1 MDHLEFKQHLSTLSV
16 GKVLPDAIYVHK
28 RALAEQSDALSTL
41 CITVAKALK
50 ILPESW
56 DLVKLFKKEFKV
68 SLLSYPDFDDD
79 SYPALKRSYQ
89 VDLAELKVKA
99 TSFEAS
105 DNPPILHRKELM
117 VMPDDSKFELF
128 QSLTKEGELAGLYE
142 NPFKIGFKS
151 TWARLIAESGYQ
163 LIDGHIVRG
172 DGSTIEQSD
181 NQDIDRHRTAIVRH
195 ELSTPFK
202 VLAKASYLDGEYSI
216 FDYGCGRGDDLRELE
231 AHGIT
236 ATGWDLNFRPT
247 APLVESDIVNLGFV
261 INVIEDRDER
271 IEALQ
276 RAHSLAKKLTVVS
289 AMLAGESVISRF
301 KPYKDGVLTSRNTF
315 QKYYSQNELKTF
327 IEHTLGTECV
337 AAAPGVF
344 FVFKDKL
351 EEQQFF
357 LRRTRRHHTWNHL
370 SHQQVAD
377 RSKELIFV
385 KHRELLEGFWQ
396 CCLELGRL
404 PAEDEFAEYDQ
415 LKANIG
421 STKKA
426 LRILDANANI
436 EDLEIAANR
445 RKDDLLVY
453 FALGLFDRRAKYSEM
468 PNSLQRDIKVFF
480 RTYQSALA
488 EGRESLFSIAS
499 PEVIAAACQSASEI
513 LPSSVHEESDQLTF
527 HQKYLELLPPVLRI
541 YVGCAAQLFGELEE
555 VDLIKIHIRSGKV
568 SFMGYDDF
576 ETSPLPTLTQRIK
589 VKLRDQDVDYFDYVG
604 PFVPPLLYWKS
615 RVIDP
620 SFSDFKKQISFEK
633 KLLNLDIVANDMNFG
648 LSQKELD
655 ATLKGKGFE
664 VRGYRFYKTT
674 T

>member
-1 MDHLEFKQHLSTLSV
+1 MDHIEFKKHLSTLVV
-16 GKVLPDAIYVHK
+16 GKVLPDAIYIHK
-28 RALAEQSDALSTL
+28 RALTEQSEPLSTL

-50 ILPESW
+50 IPREDW

-68 SLLSYPDFDDD
+68 SLLSYPDFDND

-99 TSFEAS
+99 TSFESS

-117 VMPDDSKFELF
+117 VMPHDPNFELF
-128 QSLTKEGELAGLYE
+128 QSLTREGERAGLYE
-142 NPFKIGFKS
+142 NPFKIGFKA
-151 TWARLIAESGYQ
+151 TWARLISEAGYQ
-163 LIDGHIVRG
+163 LIDGHIVRA
-172 DGSTIEQSD
+172 DGSVLEQD
-181 NQDIDRHRTAIVRH
+181 GTKDIDRHRTAIVRH

-202 VLAKASYLDGEYSI
+202 VLAKASYLEGDYSI

-236 ATGWDLNFRPT
+236 ANWTLISPT

-276 RAHSLAKKLTVVS
+276 RAHSLANKLTVVS
-289 AMLAGESVISRF
+289 AMIAGESVISRF

-351 EEQQFF
+351 EEQQFL

-385 KHRELLEGFWQ
+385 KHRALLDKFWQ

-404 PAEDEFAEYDQ
+404 PADEEFAEYDQ
-415 LKANIG
+415 LQENIG
-421 STKKA
+421 SPKKA
-426 LRILDANANI
+426 LRILDANADI
-436 EDLEIAANR
+436 KDLEIAANQ

-468 PNSLQRDIKVFF
+468 PKSLQRDIKVFF
-480 RTYQSALA
+480 GTYQSALA

-499 PEVIAAACQSASEI
+499 PEVIAAACQSASDM
-513 LPSSVHEESDQLTF
+513 LPSSV
-527 HQKYLELLPPVLRI
+527 R
-541 YVGCAAQLFGELEE
+541 EE
-555 VDLIKIHIRSGKV
+555 VINLRFIKSI
-568 SFMGYDDF
+568 
-576 ETSPLPTLTQRIK
+576 
-589 VKLRDQDVDYFDYVG
+589 
-604 PFVPPLLYWKS
+604 
-615 RVIDP
+615 
-620 SFSDFKKQISFEK
+620 
-633 KLLNLDIVANDMNFG
+633 
-648 LSQKELD
+648 LSYCH
-655 ATLKGKGFE
+655 
-664 VRGYRFYKTT
+664 RY
-674 T
+674 

>member
-1 MDHLEFKQHLSTLSV
+1 MDHTEFKKHLSILGV
-16 GKVLPDAIYVHK
+16 GKVLPDAIYIHK
-28 RALAEQSDALSTL
+28 RALAEQSEPLSTL

-50 ILPESW
+50 IPREDW

-99 TSFEAS
+99 TSFESS

-117 VMPDDSKFELF
+117 VMPHDSNFELF
-128 QSLTKEGELAGLYE
+128 QSLTKEGERAGLYE
-142 NPFKIGFKS
+142 NPFKIGFKA
-151 TWARLIAESGYQ
+151 TWARLIAEAGYQ
-163 LIDGHIVRG
+163 LFDGHIVRA
-172 DGSTIEQSD
+172 DGSALEQD
-181 NQDIDRHRTAIVRH
+181 DTKDIDRHRTAIVRH

-202 VLAKASYLDGEYSI
+202 VLAKASYLEGDYSI

-289 AMLAGESVISRF
+289 AMIAGESVISRF

-351 EEQQFF
+351 AEQQFL

-385 KHRELLEGFWQ
+385 KHRELLDKFWQ

-404 PAEDEFAEYDQ
+404 PADEEFAEYDQ
-415 LKANIG
+415 VQENIG
-421 STKKA
+421 SPKKA
-426 LRILDANANI
+426 LRILDANADI
-436 EDLEIAANR
+436 EDLEIAANQ

-468 PNSLQRDIKVFF
+468 PKSLQRDIKVFF
-480 RTYQSALA
+480 GTYQSALA

-499 PEVIAAACQSASEI
+499 PEVIAAACQSASDM
-513 LPSSVHEESDQLTF
+513 LPSSVHDESDQLTF

-541 YVGCAAQLFGELEE
+541 YVGCAAQLFGELAE

-568 SFMGYDDF
+568 SFMGYNDF
-576 ETSPLPTLTQRIK
+576 ESSPLPKLTQRIK
-589 VKLRDQDVDYFDYVG
+589 VKLRDQEVDYFDYVG

-615 RVIDP
+615 RMIDP
-620 SFSDFKKQISFEK
+620 SFSDFKKQISFDK
-633 KLLNLDIVANDMNFG
+633 KLYKLKVVEDDMDFG
-648 LSQKELD
+648 PEEKELHF
-655 ATLKGKGFE
+655 ALRQQGLE
-664 VRGYRFYKTT
+664 IRGYRFYKVKP
-674 T
+674 